1 MSSHNI
7 LQCSWMLISI
17 ILPLFLLTFLLM
29 TSELISKMEELLHL
43 AVVVY
48 EYGRRL
54 EKKVK

>member
-1 MSSHNI
+1 
-7 LQCSWMLISI
+7 
-17 ILPLFLLTFLLM
+17 M